1 MAAIKLTKDKLAE
14 ILVRRLGLQQPI
26 FHLEK
31 SGGRLVG
38 DIISP
43 SFKGRGD
50 EERQT
55 LIWDALASEFGA
67 ESVRLVGILLAYT
80 PDEWNLND
88 DGIPQA
94 RKGKKAG

>member
-1 MAAIKLTKDKLAE
+1 MAAIKLTKEKLEE
-14 ILVRRLGLQQPI
+14 ILVRRLGLRQPT

-50 EERQT
+50 EERQN

-67 ESVRLVGILLAYT
+67 DSVRLVGMLLAYT

-88 DGIPQA
+88 NGIPQT